1 MWTSTTMGL
10 GQSLI
15 LSVMGMVVVMG
26 VLAVLAIAIIVMSK
40 VVGGVGSK
48 KPAAPAKKAAPAKA
62 AAPAAPVEPP
72 IDEEAYAVL
81 IAAASDA
88 CGLPVKAFQITSIK
102 EIG

>member
-1 MWTSTTMGL
+1 MGL

-48 KPAAPAKKAAPAKA
+48 KPAAAAPAKKAAPAKA

>member
-1 MWTSTTMGL
+1 MGL

-48 KPAAPAKKAAPAKA
+48 KPAAAAPAK
-62 AAPAAPVEPP
+62 
-72 IDEEAYAVL
+72 
-81 IAAASDA
+81 
-88 CGLPVKAFQITSIK
+88 
-102 EIG
+102 